1 MFKHQPLSMYSP
13 FDTIHLLRHFFH
25 CSKQF
30 LNSSILMPFSA
41 AALFCFTSSTSA
53 KRFPLRTLFFRGNK
67 KSRSGQDQ
75 VNKEC
80 RAWASH
86 HFWSKTAEQPWLVWL
101 SGLSTSPWTKGS
113 PVRFP
118 FMAHAWVVGQFPSGD
133 GWEATTHWC
142 FSPSLFPSLPPVL
155 KMNK

>member
-86 HFWSKTAEQPWLVWL
+86 HFWSKTAEH
-101 SGLSTSPWTKGS
+101 STCG
-113 PVRFP
+113 
-118 FMAHAWVVGQFPSGD
+118 VGRCPRTSQNGQRWCKSLQKNSLKPSI
-133 GWEATTHWC
+133 ASHNNT
-142 FSPSLFPSLPPVL
+142 S
-155 KMNK
+155 